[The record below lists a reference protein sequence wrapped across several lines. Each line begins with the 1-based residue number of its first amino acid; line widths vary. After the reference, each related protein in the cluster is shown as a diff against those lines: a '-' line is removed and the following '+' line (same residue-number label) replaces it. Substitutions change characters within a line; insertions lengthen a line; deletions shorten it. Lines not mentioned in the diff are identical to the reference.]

1 MLSKGGGTGGIWEL
15 YSTQFCCEPKTAVIN
30 EICKNV
36 IIYST
41 KGYNTGFMQEIVLGA
56 KGVTVDKTETLA
68 LLVVRVE
75 VGSQTLNI
83 KNK

>member
-1 MLSKGGGTGGIWEL
+1 
-15 YSTQFCCEPKTAVIN
+15 
-30 EICKNV
+30 
-36 IIYST
+36 
-41 KGYNTGFMQEIVLGA
+41 MQEIVLGA

-75 VGSQTLNI
+75 VGRQTLNI